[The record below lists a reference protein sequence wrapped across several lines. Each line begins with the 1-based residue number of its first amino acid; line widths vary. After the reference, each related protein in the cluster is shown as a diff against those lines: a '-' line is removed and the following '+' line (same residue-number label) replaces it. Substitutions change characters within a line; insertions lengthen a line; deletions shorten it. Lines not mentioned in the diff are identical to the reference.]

1 MYDICMGFNFNEV
14 NVIFQIGIGNDVIV
28 MEYCFGGSFY
38 LMLDKF
44 KYVFGFLEEEFFIVL
59 YDISNYYL

>member
-1 MYDICMGFNFNEV
+1 M
-14 NVIFQIGIGNDVIV
+14 GIGNDVIV
-28 MEYCFGGSFY
+28 MEYCLGGSLY

-59 YDISNYYL
+59 YDISNY

>member
-1 MYDICMGFNFNEV
+1 MYDICMGFNFNEE

-28 MEYCFGGSFY
+28 MEYCLGGSLY

-59 YDISNYYL
+59 YDISNY